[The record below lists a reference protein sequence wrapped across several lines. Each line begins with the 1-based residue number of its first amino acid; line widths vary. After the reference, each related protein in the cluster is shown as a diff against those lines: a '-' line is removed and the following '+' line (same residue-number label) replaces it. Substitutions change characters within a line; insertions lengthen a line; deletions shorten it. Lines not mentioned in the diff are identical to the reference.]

1 MTIVGGEIPLQHLRL
16 HKAVRP
22 SDLVMMSLYRFSVT
36 NSPPMP
42 AQVLEWFDTTCRD
55 PVTMWWTWDKK
66 SGLESSE
73 LAYWKPNSDNTEFMN
88 HLENAWIWLLK
99 KDVVSVTFWF
109 GKNSWSSVAFEL
121 AFPSE
126 PPLRLYR

>member
-42 AQVLEWFDTTCRD
+42 AQVMEWFDTTCRD
-55 PVTMWWTWDKK
+55 PVSMTWAWDKGPK
-66 SGLESSE
+66 LDYSDHVH
-73 LAYWKPNSDNTEFMN
+73 WKPNTDNTEFTD

-99 KDVVSVTFWF
+99 SKVNHITFWF
-109 GKNSWSSVAFEL
+109 GKNSWSSVAFQL

-126 PPLRLYR
+126 PPLRLHR